1 MSNLEKAEIFEN
13 SKSLQ
18 DGYLSVLSK
27 VGALSS
33 QADVAREAYAV
44 LRDQAVERR
53 EGLSGVNLDEE
64 ASSLIRFQQSY
75 QASARLVRTANEL
88 FDTILRI

>member
-1 MSNLEKAEIFEN
+1 M
-13 SKSLQ
+13 
-18 DGYLSVLSK
+18 
-27 VGALSS
+27 GALSS
-33 QADVAREAYAV
+33 QADVAREAYEV

-75 QASARLVRTANEL
+75 QAQLGSLEL
-88 FDTILRI
+88 LTSYLTPY